1 MNELVFIYQE
11 GKFNDNSFLI
21 DGYLY
26 GNRRTL
32 SIYLIENKGKR
43 MLIDTFTK
51 DMAVRIVEKLKQLEI
66 YPIHKILLT
75 HSHWDHIDGVN
86 KLRSIMKDVDIE
98 VLASENAIGNL
109 KEPASI
115 NDIFEVKM
123 KPIDHVTPLKD
134 GDLID
139 LNGLKLK
146 VINFFGHTMDSIALF
161 DEKNKNIFTG
171 DAIIDKFS
179 YNHVQPTFI
188 APDFNESE
196 LLTTF
201 QKLREMKNV
210 LNSISLAHYGV
221 WTDGDFEKIL
231 DEMEELHFNAKN
243 SIIKWYNEKLSSRDI
258 AIKYF
263 DKFIPNSKIMQYGL
277 LDNLERSI
285 KWLIEGLK
293 RSGII

>member
-32 SIYLIENKGKR
+32 SIYLIENEGKR

-179 YNHVQPTFI
+179 YNYVQPTFMP
-188 APDFNESE
+188 PDFNESE

>member
-1 MNELVFIYQE
+1 MFIYQE

-26 GNRRTL
+26 GKRRTL
-32 SIYLIENKGKR
+32 SIYLIENEGKR

-86 KLRSIMKDVDIE
+86 KLRNIMKDVDIE

-123 KPIDHVTPLKD
+123 KPIDDVTPLKD

-179 YNHVQPTFI
+179 YNYVQPTFM
-188 APDFNESE
+188 PPQFNESE

>member
-1 MNELVFIYQE
+1 MNEFVFIYQE

-26 GNRRTL
+26 GKRRTL
-32 SIYLIENKGKR
+32 SIYLIENEGKR

-86 KLRSIMKDVDIE
+86 KLRNIMKDVDIE

-123 KPIDHVTPLKD
+123 KPIDDVTPLKD

-179 YNHVQPTFI
+179 YNYVQPTFM
-188 APDFNESE
+188 PPQFNESE

>member
-32 SIYLIENKGKR
+32 SIYLIENEGKR

-86 KLRSIMKDVDIE
+86 KLRNIMKDVDIE

-115 NDIFEVKM
+115 NDIFEVKI
-123 KPIDHVTPLKD
+123 KPIDDVTPLKD

-179 YNHVQPTFI
+179 YNYVQPTFMP
-188 APDFNESE
+188 PDFNESE

>member
-1 MNELVFIYQE
+1 MFIYQE

-26 GNRRTL
+26 GNSRSL
-32 SIYLIENKGKR
+32 SIYLIENEGKR
-43 MLIDTFTK
+43 MLIDTFTE
-51 DMAVRIVEKLKQLEI
+51 DQADRIVEKLKQLEI

-75 HSHWDHIDGVN
+75 HSHWDHIAGVN

-98 VLASENAIGNL
+98 VLASEKAIDNL
-109 KEPASI
+109 KDPASI
-115 NDIFEVKM
+115 NDVFEEKI
-123 KPIDHVTPLKD
+123 KPVDNVIPLKD

-146 VINFFGHTMDSIALF
+146 VLNFFGHTMDSIALF

-179 YNHVQPTFI
+179 YFYFQPTFM
-188 APDFNESE
+188 PKTFNETE

-201 QKLREMKNV
+201 QKLRGMRNV
-210 LNSISLAHYGV
+210 LNSISLAHFGV
-221 WTDGDFEKIL
+221 WTGGDFEKIL

-243 SIIKWYNEKLSSRDI
+243 SIIKWYNENLSSRDI

-263 DKFIPNSKIMQYGL
+263 KKIIPNSKIMQYGL
-277 LDNLERSI
+277 LDNLERTI

-293 RSGII
+293 RSSII